1 MALYSTST
9 EDLETMDCFLNF
21 HEIRESPKKTQY
33 PVVDLLVSTQDAQST
48 SVYAFKCKSDLD
60 DKRIP

>member
-1 MALYSTST
+1 MALYSAST
-9 EDLETMDCFLNF
+9 ENLEITDCFLDF
-21 HEIRESPKKTQY
+21 HEIKESPKKTQY

-48 SVYAFKCKSDLD
+48 FVYAFKCKSDLD